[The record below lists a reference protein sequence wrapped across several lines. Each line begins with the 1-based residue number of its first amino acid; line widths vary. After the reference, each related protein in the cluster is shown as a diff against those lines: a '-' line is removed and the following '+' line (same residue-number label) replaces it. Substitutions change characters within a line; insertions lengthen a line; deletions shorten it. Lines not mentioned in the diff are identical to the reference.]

1 MLGRMLRVFVT
12 AMSVVCVQA
21 EAVYVPRLRVCWRA
35 CCLRGAPG
43 VLWLVSV
50 GAAKWVVYLSFG
62 SLAGVAS
69 DTVLH
74 LLLFCIPQEGVLVFS
89 RTRVFVLCVCREGS
103 VDLSRVWA

>member
-1 MLGRMLRVFVT
+1 MCHGCECAGVRV
-12 AMSVVCVQA
+12 ACVGH
-21 EAVYVPRLRVCWRA
+21 RVCSGS
-35 CCLRGAPG
+35 CLS
-43 VLWLVSV
+43 VSV

-62 SLAGVAS
+62 SLVGVAS